1 MSTQIVIPTPGTSS
15 KSNTI
20 NKSSS
25 TTTAAAAAASKT
37 TTTANRFHNRF
48 RPPRKPEIQVD
59 KNELKQKLT
68 PLQYRITQEKF
79 TERPYSGEYL
89 RLNDHG
95 IYCCIVCGEEIFSSE
110 TKYDS
115 GCGWPAF
122 YNTIDADKLITQT
135 DLSHVGGNLLLLALN
150 QDLARTEVTCA
161 KCGAHIG
168 HVFDDGPRPTGK
180 RYCVNSAALKF
191 IKSNG
196 EEVICDIPA
205 TSVSSSCCFRSPT
218 KIINSKSLSP
228 PTPPTHIT
236 QPQSSSDTDSTK
248 TKSQLS
254 SSFDITNKPLLI
266 PTKPYRQSKQSKTK
280 SLSPTTR
287 PLIDGT
293 TNETTLSSTSSSL
306 AIQPSLHARKV
317 QMNREDFFKSSQPS
331 SSSSSSSTLNNIR
344 TTKYNEIND
353 RIKNS
358 LSSPSS
364 STTIKQQPVMVFN
377 NRIRKIANT
386 FDQEQQNSIKSDLN
400 NNNQYS
406 NNKTTNSTT
415 LMTNKLYSDVKSRYL
430 DHLNMM
436 SKKSVIKHTFTS
448 SVTKKS
454 SPSKAATTAVLESD
468 L

>member
-1 MSTQIVIPTPGTSS
+1 MP
-15 KSNTI
+15 
-20 NKSSS
+20 
-25 TTTAAAAAASKT
+25 
-37 TTTANRFHNRF
+37 
-48 RPPRKPEIQVD
+48 
-59 KNELKQKLT
+59 
-68 PLQYRITQEKF
+68 
-79 TERPYSGEYL
+79 
-89 RLNDHG
+89 
-95 IYCCIVCGEEIFSSE
+95 
-110 TKYDS
+110 
-115 GCGWPAF
+115 
-122 YNTIDADKLITQT
+122 
-135 DLSHVGGNLLLLALN
+135 
-150 QDLARTEVTCA
+150 
-161 KCGAHIG
+161 
-168 HVFDDGPRPTGK
+168 
-180 RYCVNSAALKF
+180 
-191 IKSNG
+191 
-196 EEVICDIPA
+196 
-205 TSVSSSCCFRSPT
+205 
-218 KIINSKSLSP
+218 
-228 PTPPTHIT
+228 
-236 QPQSSSDTDSTK
+236 
-248 TKSQLS
+248 

-293 TNETTLSSTSSSL
+293 TNEPTLSSTSSSL

-317 QMNREDFFKSSQPS
+317 QMNREDFFKSSQP
-331 SSSSSSSTLNNIR
+331 SSSSTLNNIR

-406 NNKTTNSTT
+406 HNKSTNSTT

-448 SVTKKS
+448 SITKKS